1 MRQLAFVS
9 LFVAIGGSARA
20 QVWSAQFSANGLPRF
35 AAASDNAAPGSPLV
49 VSRTSEAQL
58 EVPLDQHWFGLDCN
72 FWPSLA
78 SASLVLNVAGQ
89 SGCERGCRLEAALG
103 DDSVDQAVVTAA
115 TTQVRFDVSAP
126 VSSVRAG
133 SAPLA
138 FTIRLLGGQGEVHLE
153 SLQTGTPRIEVTN
166 RPIDDLVPPEVTR
179 RSLRLSADVTL
190 SYLEAGDPDDEN
202 VFVMVH
208 GMPAYSH
215 LFRNA
220 LRALGRHGHAIAV
233 DWAGVG
239 YSSPLTSAQFGQNG
253 DASLQVDSE
262 LGAMAPQTH
271 SFFEAQS
278 NYLALLVQRLGL
290 VAHGRKIIF
299 VIHEVGGL
307 GGFRFVTTH
316 HDWIKGVAFADTW
329 IDVCPDALQALGY
342 CNHETLAP
350 APYFGAWAFCVY
362 PDFGCACTQFVQPS
376 FISPTL
382 IQQILVRPSTQT
394 LQDQYV
400 APYGGSG
407 ASCDQILGL
416 VAFPWNITVPTET
429 LGVPEPARALA
440 TKQVYDGYI
449 ADLKQWDV
457 PKLMLVGAPPPSA
470 PGDRGDFLGLVD
482 GSQIDYARANYPNLT
497 ASCVGFGGHFSPEDT
512 PWNYSARVL
521 EWARHEQLLR

>member
-1 MRQLAFVS
+1 MRKLALAFV
-9 LFVAIGGSARA
+9 LTFGSARA
-20 QVWSAQFSANGLPRF
+20 QVWNAQFSANGLPRF
-35 AAASDNAAPGSPLV
+35 AAASDNSAPGSPLT
-49 VSRTSEAQL
+49 VSRDSEAQL
-58 EVPLDQHWFGLDCN
+58 EIPLDQHWFGLDCN
-72 FWPSLA
+72 FWASMA
-78 SASLVLNVAGQ
+78 SAQLVLDVVGQ
-89 SGCERGCRLEAALG
+89 SGCEQGCNLEASL
-103 DDSVDQAVVTAA
+103 DNQPLDRAVVDA
-115 TTQVRFDVSAP
+115 TTSQVRFEVSGP

-133 SAPLA
+133 DAPLA
-138 FTIRLLGGQGEVHLE
+138 FTIRLHGQGAVQLE

-166 RPIDDLVPPEVTR
+166 HPIDDLVPPRVTR

-190 SYLEAGDPDDEN
+190 SYLEAGDPDDDN
-202 VFVMVH
+202 VFLFVH

-215 LFRNA
+215 LFRNVVGE
-220 LRALGRHGHAIAV
+220 LGRHGHAIAV

-239 YSSPLTSAQFGQNG
+239 YSSPLTLAQFGQNG

-262 LGAMAPQTH
+262 LGPMAPETH

-278 NYLALLVQRLGL
+278 NYLALLVRRLGL
-290 VAHGRKIIF
+290 TAHGRKIIF
-299 VIHEVGGL
+299 GIHEVGGL

-316 HDWIKGVAFADTW
+316 HDWVKGVAFADTW
-329 IDVCPDALQALGY
+329 IDVCPDALQNLGI

-376 FISPTL
+376 FIGPTL
-382 IQQILVRPSTQT
+382 VQQILVRPSTQT

-407 ASCDQILGL
+407 ASCDQILGV

-429 LGVPEPARALA
+429 LGIPEPARALA

-449 ADLKQWDV
+449 ADLRQWNV

-470 PGDRGDFLGLVD
+470 PGDRGDFLGIVD
-482 GSQIDYARANYPNLT
+482 ASQIGYARAAYPNLSP
-497 ASCVGFGGHFSPEDT
+497 SCVGFAGHFSPEDT
-512 PWNYSARVL
+512 PLNYSARVL
-521 EWARHEQLLR
+521 EWARREHLLSH